1 MIRRRPPRP
10 PRRAVTNAEIDAAV
24 AQTIA
29 ETGSPA
35 PPALHDLFDQQ
46 VRAVLEDT
54 GLSEEEKQSVLVAM
68 SCPCCGGGT
77 GSFTY
82 KLRPKP

>member
-1 MIRRRPPRP
+1 V
-10 PRRAVTNAEIDAAV
+10 RAVTNAEIDAAV

-29 ETGSPA
+29 ETGASVPL
-35 PPALHDLFDQQ
+35 ALHDLFDRQ
-46 VRAVLEDT
+46 VRAVLDDA

-77 GSFTY
+77 GSLTY
-82 KLRPKP
+82 KLRPKL